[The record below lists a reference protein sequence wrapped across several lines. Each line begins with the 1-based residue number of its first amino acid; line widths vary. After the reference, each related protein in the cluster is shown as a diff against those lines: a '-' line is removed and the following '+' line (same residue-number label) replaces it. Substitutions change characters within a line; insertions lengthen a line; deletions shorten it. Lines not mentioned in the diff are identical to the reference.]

1 MLVQAIES
9 RGTQISY
16 AALLYAMTEALEQ
29 LAASQGKL
37 PPKLPAE
44 MSGLFGGMLDRLV
57 RFDLQKL
64 VIPLYRGSS
73 SSHICIAQPHCCL

>member
-1 MLVQAIES
+1 MQAGRCGIPAQAIES

-29 LAASQGKL
+29 LAASQGKV

-44 MSGLFGGMLDRLV
+44 MSGLFGGILDRLV
-57 RFDLQKL
+57 RCLFNL
-64 VIPLYRGSS
+64 VVKIVKDITETQ
-73 SSHICIAQPHCCL
+73 HF